1 MLNIGITGNSG
12 FIGKNLSLVIKRY
25 PTSFNL
31 IKFDKSYFK
40 DLELLNQF
48 VTKCDVIVHLAAL
61 SRHPNKGCLYNNNVQ
76 ITKTLIKVM
85 TDQKVK
91 PYVIF
96 TSSIHDKSNSEY
108 GRSKLFEYNILKSWA
123 QKTKSNF
130 SCLVLSNVFGP
141 FCKPNYASFIATFC
155 YKLSNNETPKI
166 EIDKKM
172 NLTYV
177 ENLANYMLDK
187 IKLVFKNK
195 NIVNEYLKV
204 KYDEEIKVSEV
215 LDLLVDFKINYQ
227 EYKAKE
233 KFKNEFIKNLFST
246 FNSYYEKS

>member
-1 MLNIGITGNSG
+1 MLNIGITGSNG

-25 PTSFNL
+25 STSFNL

-40 DLELLNQF
+40 NLELLNKF

-61 SRHPNKGCLYNNNVQ
+61 SRHPKKGYLYKNNVQ
-76 ITKTLIKVM
+76 VTKTLIKVM
-85 TDQKVK
+85 TDQNVK

-108 GRSKLFEYNILKSWA
+108 GRSKRFEYNILKSWA

-141 FCKPNYASFIATFC
+141 YCKPNYASFVATFC

-166 EIDKKM
+166 DLDKKM

-177 ENLANYMLDK
+177 ENLANYMLNK
-187 IKLVFKNK
+187 ITLVFKNK
-195 NIVNEYLKV
+195 NIVNEYVNV

-215 LDLLVDFKINYQ
+215 LDLLVDFKKNYQ

-233 KFKNEFIKNLFST
+233 EFKNEFIKNLFST